1 MKLETKLWHNN
12 KCYINMKYNTRYFYT
27 IFGTIIGI
35 WSLKYFYFYIFGK
48 RELDFEYQ
56 DYASIGGLSGIF
68 LTNFFLP
75 LTLKTILI
83 SASIG
88 AFYGLTYNSIM
99 IYTINKNKRNAEK
112 LGIEF

>member
-1 MKLETKLWHNN
+1 MIDSKHERK
-12 KCYINMKYNTRYFYT
+12 INFPD
-27 IFGTIIGI
+27 FQQ
-35 WSLKYFYFYIFGK
+35 WCYIFGK